1 MYTFL
6 GTIIALLLIISGPS
20 SVALSCCLRA
30 ANIGKLRDTGDFVLH
45 KHTVISAQ
53 PDPDTEQN
61 CGPAYH
67 HHETL
72 PPIFRPRVAP
82 CPHPQWVTLSRVPW
96 CGDHCTMLGVT
107 CHVSRNGSMRADM
120 SPVKPPCSTHSTE
133 ALRSSNFRFPPWRRC

>member
-1 MYTFL
+1 M
-6 GTIIALLLIISGPS
+6 LLITLGPS

-67 HHETL
+67 HHKTL
-72 PPIFRPRVAP
+72 PPIFSCPVSPSPVGDTVP
-82 CPHPQWVTLSRVPW
+82 CPVMRGPLHNAR
-96 CGDHCTMLGVT
+96 
-107 CHVSRNGSMRADM
+107 CHVSRVTCHAMAQCELTCPLSSRHAAPTRPRLFAPPTFVFHLGDAANNGHCR
-120 SPVKPPCSTHSTE
+120 
-133 ALRSSNFRFPPWRRC
+133 